1 MHDNAD
7 KKRIDYKK
15 LIRKT
20 ITPENTIKIAA
31 VLVQALLFIGLIL
44 IFIYIIIIAIQSI
57 PQGLLEEATII
68 LENSLL
74 IIVFFEIY
82 QSIIDFFRGK
92 GRSVIYV
99 MDATISFLL
108 REIIIGVF
116 TDTITL
122 SYMIA
127 IGIVIGI
134 ISFSRYALT
143 RTEKI
148 IKKPKRKIK

>member
-1 MHDNAD
+1 M
-7 KKRIDYKK
+7 DYKK